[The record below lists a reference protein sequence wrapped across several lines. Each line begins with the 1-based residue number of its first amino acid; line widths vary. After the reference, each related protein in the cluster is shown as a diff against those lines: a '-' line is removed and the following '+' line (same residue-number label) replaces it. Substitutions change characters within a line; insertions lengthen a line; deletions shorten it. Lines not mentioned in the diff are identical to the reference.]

1 LCPELVFIYLTLYFY
16 TKNKQCFFFQE
27 FKTGDEVMALWSK
40 TKYPAKILRL
50 VILLLQRNS
59 LQTLIL
65 DFEKLDNPFF
75 SFYSPPPK
83 KKKKVPPEL
92 KRVISSDPPCEG
104 IACYLSMKGH
114 LKLCQHY
121 SPFK

>member
-1 LCPELVFIYLTLYFY
+1 
-16 TKNKQCFFFQE
+16 
-27 FKTGDEVMALWSK
+27 MALWSK

-83 KKKKVPPEL
+83 KKKKFPLNLNV
-92 KRVISSDPPCEG
+92 
-104 IACYLSMKGH
+104 
-114 LKLCQHY
+114 
-121 SPFK
+121 